1 MLTRATARLN
11 REGGAAAPTTS
22 MANGLGQP
30 LNSVQEG
37 VRGGGTLGRTR
48 VTVPGHQG
56 EERHNGSE
64 SSERRGSV
72 ENGSAFS
79 ALAVEGHTTGVGNS
93 DSLADGY
100 ESEKGRVLSIRV
112 SVTRPDEFKK
122 WWTGEKPLKD
132 AMDIAKPDP
141 SRGAHLSKKRRRN
154 IPYLRVF

>member
-48 VTVPGHQG
+48 VAVPGHQG

-79 ALAVEGHTTGVGNS
+79 ALAVPTGLRDTPQELETVTALQMDMNQRREGSSASG
-93 DSLADGY
+93 
-100 ESEKGRVLSIRV
+100 
-112 SVTRPDEFKK
+112 SV
-122 WWTGEKPLKD
+122 
-132 AMDIAKPDP
+132 
-141 SRGAHLSKKRRRN
+141 
-154 IPYLRVF
+154 